1 MCASIL
7 CIDLYGCRHGGRSK
21 MDSVRILKGFV
32 LMPENVRVIDKTN
45 LHIVSDFFQ
54 ILFYTNYFI
63 LRQLY
68 KVDTIVYLHFT

>member
-1 MCASIL
+1 
-7 CIDLYGCRHGGRSK
+7 
-21 MDSVRILKGFV
+21 MDSVRVLEGFG
-32 LMPENVRVIDKTN
+32 LMPKKVRVTDKTN

-54 ILFYTNYFI
+54 ILFYINSFI